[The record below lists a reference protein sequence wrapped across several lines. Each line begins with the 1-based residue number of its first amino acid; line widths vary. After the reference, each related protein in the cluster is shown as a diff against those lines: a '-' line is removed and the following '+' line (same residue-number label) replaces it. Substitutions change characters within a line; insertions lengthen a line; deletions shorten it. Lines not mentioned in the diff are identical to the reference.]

1 MFFIIISHIVTQI
14 YWSVGCQ
21 MVALNFQTSDIPMQ
35 INAAKFEFNGGTGY
49 LLKPWVMTRDRA
61 GTGGG
66 DFNPFVQSKLEDIVP
81 ARLTIKVSGEGER
94 ERQTDRERGEENDL

>member
-1 MFFIIISHIVTQI
+1 
-14 YWSVGCQ
+14 

-35 INAAKFEFNGGTGY
+35 INTAKFEFNGGTGY

-81 ARLTIKVSGEGER
+81 ARLTIKVRGREREGER
-94 ERQTDRERGEENDL
+94 ERERERERESERE

>member
-1 MFFIIISHIVTQI
+1 
-14 YWSVGCQ
+14 

-35 INAAKFEFNGGTGY
+35 INTAKFEFNGGTGY

-81 ARLTIKVSGEGER
+81 ARLTIKVSREGEKGR
-94 ERQTDRERGEENDL
+94 RQRGR

>member
-1 MFFIIISHIVTQI
+1 
-14 YWSVGCQ
+14 

-35 INAAKFEFNGGTGY
+35 MNTAKFEFNGGTGY

-61 GTGGG
+61 GTGSG

-81 ARLTIKVSGEGER
+81 ARLTIKVSWGGGGGRER
-94 ERQTDRERGEENDL
+94 ERVRERE

>member
-1 MFFIIISHIVTQI
+1 
-14 YWSVGCQ
+14 

-35 INAAKFEFNGGTGY
+35 INTAKFEFNGGTGY

-81 ARLTIKVSGEGER
+81 ARLTIKVRERERGERERERGRESEGER
-94 ERQTDRERGEENDL
+94 ERERERESRRYLIL

>member
-1 MFFIIISHIVTQI
+1 
-14 YWSVGCQ
+14 

-35 INAAKFEFNGGTGY
+35 MNTAKFEFNGGTGY

-81 ARLTIKVSGEGER
+81 ARLTIKVNVRKGRERQEGERRGERGEGEGER
-94 ERQTDRERGEENDL
+94 EREERGERR